1 MQQKDFFERYEID
14 IKSGRLGGG
23 AFGTVYKAYDHLRDE
38 WKAVKIAEVKF
49 IDGKEF
55 SLISEFNASQAIPLH
70 KNIAHYESVFQFQ
83 MTNGVFD
90 YAIMQY
96 YPEGNLKQLL
106 NNKNL
111 QLDEKFGLVNG
122 LLQGIT
128 FLHKNGIIHR
138 DIKPSNILISI
149 DTRNQYVPKIAD
161 FGLSKNISDADF
173 SNITNSFG
181 GGTLDYSSPEQLF
194 GHPLRPNSDL
204 WSFGVIVYE
213 IFMGKKPFESDD
225 ITGSP
230 EAKRR
235 MVYQNII
242 QAILPAN
249 VDLCP
254 HPYNDV
260 IRLCL
265 IKDSTKR
272 VKKGDDIIAFLKNP
286 VPVFIPN
293 ENNIVDETLVFPSS
307 GKNVE
312 DFDPIAFFRD
322 KAKEILRPGITE
334 DPISTEEKVLQQVE
348 AAAMKAEEEQRK
360 RKKEE
365 KEKAEEQLRAAE
377 AARLKLEQEKKQAE
391 EIARLIAIEE
401 KQKREEQE
409 KKDAEAR
416 RIEAEAEQLRAA
428 EVARLKAAEE
438 EKKREEEE
446 REREEARRKE
456 AEEEQLRAAE
466 VARLKATEEEKVR
479 EEERKREEAQ
489 RREKEAEQ
497 KRASEAARLKE
508 EEEKKQAQEI
518 ARFAA
523 IEKQKRE
530 EEERSEAKRKEAE
543 VEQKRATEA
552 ARLKE
557 EEEKKQAEEIARLA
571 AVEQQK
577 REEQERSETRRKEA
591 EAVQIR
597 AKEAARLK
605 AAEEEKKWEAE
616 ERKRLEQE
624 NESAAVRKNEYA
636 AEQERTAEAA
646 RLKAITAEAKQAE
659 KEKKRRRILFWWANN
674 RKFVLGLL
682 LILLAIPATFYIIS
696 IPSDDK
702 SYLISTVGDQQ
713 ILMRGKVIVSGGF
726 DTIYMKQD
734 SIFGFN
740 HDSTFIFDQAMQKF
754 VFVANKSESVS
765 TPVSEDLSAEKEK
778 AAEEAYK
785 KIIKTPRDKITIPML
800 ENYIMNFPESK
811 RKKDIQALK
820 DKIIQEI
827 ADKMSEDGLFQQAL
841 SAQSI
846 TYSEAYLDKY
856 PKGKYS
862 KEISGML
869 LSLKQKAEDAFWQS
883 IMTDPT
889 IAGMDAYLFTYPN
902 GKYKIQANQKKND
915 IAEQKRKEQEAKE
928 KADIQAQENIINSA
942 KLETENKPADT
953 NPKDKEH
960 APVEVPS
967 KVKAIDQH
975 FVKIQGG
982 SYTLGCV
989 ANEKGCDAKEG
1000 TKTVQ
1005 ISDFMMS
1012 KFEMSQELYQSITG
1026 KNPSFYKDNK
1036 RNPVENISYQ
1046 EILDFIAKLNAVP
1059 GNPYTYRLPT
1069 EGEWEYAANAGS
1081 DFEYAGGNN
1090 AKAVAVT
1097 EETGSAVTGRKKAN
1111 KWGLYDMSGNVA
1123 EFCQDSYG
1131 DFKGGKNNTKFKVVR
1146 GGSWLDNESVAK
1158 IKKRSKAETN
1168 RPFTFIGFRLVRDLK

>member
-106 NNKNL
+106 NSKTL

-128 FLHKNGIIHR
+128 FLHKNSIIHR

-225 ITGSP
+225 VTGSP

-249 VDLCP
+249 VDQCP

-293 ENNIVDETLVFPSS
+293 ENNMDDETLVFPSS
-307 GKNVE
+307 GNDVE

-334 DPISTEEKVLQQVE
+334 DPISTEEKVLQQAE
-348 AAAMKAEEEQRK
+348 AAAMKAKEEQRN
-360 RKKEE
+360 REKKERAQAE
-365 KEKAEEQLRAAE
+365 AQKKAEEQLKAAAE
-377 AARLKLEQEKKQAE
+377 AARLKGEQEKKQAE

-401 KQKREEQE
+401 KQKREQQE

-416 RIEAEAEQLRAA
+416 RIEAQAEQWRVA

-438 EKKREEEE
+438 ERIKEEDRKRA
-446 REREEARRKE
+446 EAKSRE
-456 AEEEQLRAAE
+456 AEA
-466 VARLKATEEEKVR
+466 
-479 EEERKREEAQ
+479 
-489 RREKEAEQ
+489 
-497 KRASEAARLKE
+497 
-508 EEEKKQAQEI
+508 
-518 ARFAA
+518 
-523 IEKQKRE
+523 
-530 EEERSEAKRKEAE
+530 
-543 VEQKRATEA
+543 EQKRATEA

-557 EEEKKQAEEIARLA
+557 EEEKKQAEKTARLA
-571 AVEQQK
+571 AIEQQK
-577 REEQERSETRRKEA
+577 REEQERSEAKRKEA
-591 EAVQIR
+591 EDQQKR
-597 AKEAARLK
+597 ASEAARLK
-605 AAEEEKKWEAE
+605 EEEEKKQAEEITRLAAIEQQKREEQERSEARKKEAEAEQERAAEAARLRAAEQEKKREAE

-624 NESAAVRKNEYA
+624 KESAEARKNEYA
-636 AEQERTAEAA
+636 AEKERTAEAA
-646 RLKAITAEAKQAE
+646 RLTSITAEAKQAE
-659 KEKKRRRILFWWANN
+659 KEKKRRRMLLWWTNN

-682 LILLAIPATFYIIS
+682 LILLAIPATFYIS
-696 IPSDDK
+696 SRPPDDT
-702 SYLISTVGDQQ
+702 SYTISTDGDQQ
-713 ILMRGKVIVSGGF
+713 ILMRGKAIISGRF

-734 SIFGFN
+734 SIIGVN

-754 VFVANKSESVS
+754 VFVADESESVS

-800 ENYIMNFPESK
+800 ENYIKDFPESK
-811 RKKDIQALK
+811 RIKEIKALK

-827 ADKMSEDGLFQQAL
+827 ADKMSEDGLYQQAV

-862 KEISGML
+862 KEISGLL
-869 LSLKQKAEDAFWQS
+869 LSLKQKAEDALWQS
-883 IMTDPT
+883 LMADPT
-889 IAGMDAYLFTYPN
+889 IAGMDAYLYTYPN
-902 GKYKIQANQKKND
+902 GKYKSQAIQKKND
-915 IAEQKRKEQEAKE
+915 IAEQKTKEKEAKE
-928 KADIQAQENIINSA
+928 KADIQAQETIMNTA
-942 KLETENKPADT
+942 KAETENKPTDT
-953 NPKDKEH
+953 NPKDKEP
-960 APVEVPS
+960 APVEVPT

-1005 ISDFMMS
+1005 INDFMMS

-1036 RNPVENISYQ
+1036 KNPVENISYQ

-1059 GNPYTYRLPT
+1059 GTPYTYRLPT

-1090 AKAVAVT
+1090 AKAVSVT
-1097 EETGSAVTGRKKAN
+1097 EETGSSVTGRKKAN

-1131 DFKGGKNNTKFKVVR
+1131 DFKGGKNNAKFKVVR
-1146 GGSWLDNESVAK
+1146 GGSYRDNESAAK
-1158 IKKRSKAETN
+1158 IKNRSKAETN
-1168 RPFTFIGFRLVRDLK
+1168 RPFTFIGFRLVRELK

>member
-106 NNKNL
+106 NSKTL

-128 FLHKNGIIHR
+128 FLHKNSIIHR

-225 ITGSP
+225 INSNP

-249 VDLCP
+249 VDQCP

-265 IKDSTKR
+265 IKDATKR

-293 ENNIVDETLVFPSS
+293 ENNVDDETLVFPSS
-307 GKNVE
+307 GNDVE

-334 DPISTEEKVLQQVE
+334 DPISTEEKVLQQAE
-348 AAAMKAEEEQRK
+348 AAGLKAKEEQRN
-360 RKKEE
+360 REKKERAQAE
-365 KEKAEEQLRAAE
+365 AQKKAEGQVKAAAE
-377 AARLKLEQEKKQAE
+377 AARLKEEQEKKQAE

-409 KKDAEAR
+409 NKDAEAR
-416 RIEAEAEQLRAA
+416 RIEAEAEQWRVA

-438 EKKREEEE
+438 ERIK
-446 REREEARRKE
+446 
-456 AEEEQLRAAE
+456 
-466 VARLKATEEEKVR
+466 
-479 EEERKREEAQ
+479 EEERKRSEAK
-489 RREKEAEQ
+489 RREAEAEQ
-497 KRASEAARLKE
+497 IRATEAARLKE
-508 EEEKKQAQEI
+508 EEEKKQAEKT
-518 ARFAA
+518 ARLAA
-523 IEKQKRE
+523 IEQQKRE
-530 EEERSEAKRKEAE
+530 EQERSEAKRKEAE
-543 VEQKRATEA
+543 DQQKRATEA

-577 REEQERSETRRKEA
+577 REEQERSEAKRREA
-591 EAVQIR
+591 EAEQIR
-597 AKEAARLK
+597 AKEAARLS
-605 AAEEEKKWEAE
+605 AAEQVQKREED

-624 NESAAVRKNEYA
+624 NESAEARKNEYA
-636 AEQERTAEAA
+636 AEQERTAEAT
-646 RLKAITAEAKQAE
+646 RLTSITVEAKQAE
-659 KEKKRRRILFWWANN
+659 KEKKRRRMLLWWTNN

-682 LILLAIPATFYIIS
+682 LILLAIPTTFYIIS
-696 IPSDDK
+696 RPSDDT
-702 SYLISTVGDQQ
+702 SYTISTDGDQQ
-713 ILMRGKVIVSGGF
+713 ILMRGEAIISGRF
-726 DTIYMKQD
+726 DTIYMKAD
-734 SIFGFN
+734 SIFGVN
-740 HDSTFIFDQAMQKF
+740 HDSTFIFDQAIQKF
-754 VFVANKSESVS
+754 VFVADESESVS

-785 KIIKTPRDKITIPML
+785 NILKTPRDKITIPML
-800 ENYIMNFPESK
+800 EKYIVDFPESK
-811 RKKDIQALK
+811 RKKEILALK

-827 ADKMSEDGLFQQAL
+827 AAKMSEDGLYQQAV
-841 SAQSI
+841 SVQSI

-862 KEISGML
+862 KEISGLL
-869 LSLKQKAEDAFWQS
+869 LSLKQKTEDALWQS
-883 IMTDPT
+883 LMADPT
-889 IAGMDAYLFTYPN
+889 IAGMDAYLNTYPN
-902 GKYKIQANQKKND
+902 GKYKSQAIQKKKE
-915 IAEQKRKEQEAKE
+915 ITEQKTKEQEAKE
-928 KADIQAQENIINSA
+928 KAEIQAQETIMNTA
-942 KLETENKPADT
+942 KAEPENKTADT
-953 NPKDKEH
+953 NPKDKEP

-967 KVKAIDQH
+967 KVKTIDQH

-989 ANEKGCDAKEG
+989 ANEKGCDAKDG

-1005 ISDFMMS
+1005 ITDFMMS

-1036 RNPVENISYQ
+1036 KNPVENISYQ
-1046 EILDFIAKLNAVP
+1046 EILDFISKLNAVP

-1131 DFKGGKNNTKFKVVR
+1131 DFKGGKNNANFKVVR
-1146 GGSWLDNESVAK
+1146 GGSYRDNESAAK
-1158 IKKRSKAETN
+1158 IKNRSKAESN
-1168 RPFTFIGFRLVRDLK
+1168 RPYTFIGFRLVRELK